1 MTSKR
6 RSLIN
11 LLSLSYLSKS
21 KTTLTV
27 SSNIKADRAPFCEGG
42 ARGREGARGG
52 ARGGGARGREG
63 ARGGARG
70 REGARGG
77 ARGRG
82 GGARGREGAR
92 GGARGREGA
101 RGGARGREGAHYY
114 VCKMTSHNL
123 HMRGRTEDEFLLV
136 NGDPLKNHRKKP
148 REKTPPHVRYNRGI
162 NVALL

>member
-27 SSNIKADRAPFCEGG
+27 SSNIKADRAPFV
-42 ARGREGARGG
+42 
-52 ARGGGARGREG
+52 
-63 ARGGARG
+63 
-70 REGARGG
+70 
-77 ARGRG
+77 
-82 GGARGREGAR
+82 RGREGAR

-148 REKTPPHVRYNRGI
+148 REKRHHMFDTIEGLM
-162 NVALL
+162 LLYYDWLFDLTSVCIKSTSV